1 MKKHGDARV
10 YHQPIPRSHGPR
22 GIHGI
27 DASSIGHHLLRA
39 VLVVLIAGFFW
50 GEAARAQHPTAFKNM
65 ASYVAY
71 VNKHHKAPF
80 DRDGAVIPQGGAK
93 ALLERQAKAREEAA
107 AKPVPQTT
115 FTNIQVNQD
124 RNPWPKAEV
133 GAAIDPSN
141 PNNWVVMT
149 NDFRLNLD
157 HEFYHVSTNAGLN
170 WSDDEMV
177 GGSDPFTGF
186 VPLTFQSDPGV
197 SFDGAGN
204 SYISA
209 ITGNEIID
217 FNNGYENLD
226 LEIDVAQGFAG
237 GTYTSLLP
245 TPIDDQPCN
254 GLFTGVFNCPAIL
267 DKPLITSDSNPNS
280 PNNGTTY
287 VYYTIFCNDV
297 PCTDGNATI
306 PPFTSAILESHSA
319 GAGLPFSPPA
329 LVSGA
334 LQNTQFSDMVIDNNG
349 TPHMFFDDF
358 TNFPVVNMWEST
370 LSGGTGVVFGGPV
383 ASFIYN
389 GLLNLNWGFRDSGA
403 AAPGCGIH
411 KNTAYCAFSANQVAG
426 GKAEGSPSVYLA
438 VINAETG
445 VSHVHRVNNDTFG
458 DQKHHF
464 FGWATATPNGNVY
477 VGWYDDRNDPFN
489 ARVQYFVGK
498 STDGGKTFPKQI
510 AVSDTAFNP
519 CTGFPGCG
527 FFGDYVQ
534 LVSASDG
541 TVRAA
546 WSDTRDGATMQV
558 WSETITW

>member
-1 MKKHGDARV
+1 
-10 YHQPIPRSHGPR
+10 
-22 GIHGI
+22 
-27 DASSIGHHLLRA
+27 
-39 VLVVLIAGFFW
+39 
-50 GEAARAQHPTAFKNM
+50 
-65 ASYVAY
+65 
-71 VNKHHKAPF
+71 
-80 DRDGAVIPQGGAK
+80 
-93 ALLERQAKAREEAA
+93 
-107 AKPVPQTT
+107 
-115 FTNIQVNQD
+115 
-124 RNPWPKAEV
+124 
-133 GAAIDPSN
+133 
-141 PNNWVVMT
+141 
-149 NDFRLNLD
+149 
-157 HEFYHVSTNAGLN
+157 
-170 WSDDEMV
+170 
-177 GGSDPFTGF
+177 
-186 VPLTFQSDPGV
+186 
-197 SFDGAGN
+197 
-204 SYISA
+204 
-209 ITGNEIID
+209 
-217 FNNGYENLD
+217 
-226 LEIDVAQGFAG
+226 
-237 GTYTSLLP
+237 
-245 TPIDDQPCN
+245 
-254 GLFTGVFNCPAIL
+254 
-267 DKPLITSDSNPNS
+267 
-280 PNNGTTY
+280 
-287 VYYTIFCNDV
+287 
-297 PCTDGNATI
+297 
-306 PPFTSAILESHSA
+306 
-319 GAGLPFSPPA
+319 LPFSPPA

-358 TNFPVVNMWEST
+358 TNSPVINMWEST
-370 LSGGTGVVFGGPV
+370 LTGGTWAVSSAPV

-426 GKAEGSPSVYLA
+426 GKAEGSPSLYLA
-438 VINAETG
+438 VINAETA
-445 VSHVHRVNNDTFG
+445 VSHLHRVNNDTFG

-489 ARVQYFVGK
+489 TRVQYFVGK